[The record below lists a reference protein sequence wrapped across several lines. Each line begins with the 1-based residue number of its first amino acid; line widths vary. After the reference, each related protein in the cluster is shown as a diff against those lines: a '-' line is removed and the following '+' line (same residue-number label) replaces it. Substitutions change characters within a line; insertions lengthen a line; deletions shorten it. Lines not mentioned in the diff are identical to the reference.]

1 MCMAVWSVVLGLR
14 RRYGG
19 GALGEPGHQLGD
31 ISGSK
36 PDETNHIQGYVEKGL
51 AIDRRMYL
59 YRI

>member
-1 MCMAVWSVVLGLR
+1 MIVREWNSI
-14 RRYGG
+14 GG
-19 GALGEPGHQLGD
+19 SNIYNYHVSIGF
-31 ISGSK
+31 SGSK